1 MTALAWPYPYL
12 TAATNTSAGTDF
24 PADDAALVRGC
35 LGGDEPSFAEL
46 VRRHKSR
53 VFGTCS
59 RFARDSHELDDLC
72 QEVFQLAY
80 RKMSGFRGDA
90 PFEHWLAT
98 LTVSVCYD
106 YLRKERRHRE
116 NLAFNVET
124 ADRADATTES
134 SASARRAKELLDWA
148 MRQLEAEDH
157 LIITLLELEE
167 RSVREI
173 AAVTGWGESKVK
185 VRAFRARAKLKQII
199 EESHEA

>member
-1 MTALAWPYPYL
+1 MPFV
-12 TAATNTSAGTDF
+12 TAATHSSAV
-24 PADDAALVRGC
+24 DDSSLDDGALVRGI
-35 LGGDEPSFAEL
+35 LGGDERSFAEL
-46 VRRHKSR
+46 IRRHKTR

-72 QEVFQLAY
+72 QEVFLRAY
-80 RKMSGFRGDA
+80 RKLSGFRGDA

-124 ADRADATTES
+124 EDRRDTAQDAA
-134 SASARRAKELLDWA
+134 ASARRAKELLDWA
-148 MRQLEAEDH
+148 MRQLDAEDQ
-157 LIITLLELEE
+157 LIVTLLELEE
-167 RSVREI
+167 RSIREI
-173 AAVTGWGESKVK
+173 ADVTGWGESKVK

-199 EESHEA
+199 EESHES

>member
-1 MTALAWPYPYL
+1 MPFV
-12 TAATNTSAGTDF
+12 TAATHAQTAHDA
-24 PADDAALVRGC
+24 PVDDAALVRQS
-35 LGGDEPSFAEL
+35 LGGDERSFAEL
-46 VRRHKSR
+46 IRRHKSR

-72 QEVFQLAY
+72 QEVFLRAY
-80 RKMSGFRGDA
+80 RKLSGFRGEA

-124 ADRADATTES
+124 DDRRDTAHEAAT
-134 SASARRAKELLDWA
+134 SARTAKELLDWA
-148 MRQLEAEDH
+148 MRQLDAEDH
-157 LIITLLELEE
+157 LIVTLLELEE

-173 AAVTGWGESKVK
+173 ADVTGWGESKVK
-185 VRAFRARAKLKQII
+185 VRAFRARLKLKQII
-199 EESHEA
+199 EASHES